1 MAATSSRRSR
11 RCVLLLACLTI
22 FALQSPPAFGQV
34 SEPQEPGTGLP
45 EQPPALP
52 EAPPPRYDFE
62 HNITGDWFGLR
73 NSLSDQ
79 GLELTGGYAMEF
91 LGNPVGSQKQ
101 GQTYVH
107 NILLQGD
114 ADLEKLIGLPD
125 SAFRVRFSQR
135 SGDSLSKHF
144 IGNAFSVQ
152 QLYGGGQTYRLVEMQ
167 RCTTRYST
175 IS

>member
-91 LGNPVGSQKQ
+91 LGNP
-101 GQTYVH
+101 
-107 NILLQGD
+107 
-114 ADLEKLIGLPD
+114 A
-125 SAFRVRFSQR
+125 AAR
-135 SGDSLSKHF
+135 SRARPTS
-144 IGNAFSVQ
+144 
-152 QLYGGGQTYRLVEMQ
+152 
-167 RCTTRYST
+167 TTSCSRATPTWRS
-175 IS
+175 